1 MKNVS
6 RLSNKGFT
14 LVEMLV
20 VVLIIGILAA
30 IAVPQ
35 YQKAVAKTRLATIKN
50 LATSLALAQERYY
63 LANNEY
69 TQEIEKLDI
78 TLPSD
83 GTLNEAGDTMTYDW
97 GLCTLADSSNAQ
109 CWITNGEELLVGYLA
124 YHSTGTGKPNKRY
137 CQALENTMYAEVCQA
152 DSGATDPCPKWSS
165 VWYSCEYK

>member
-1 MKNVS
+1 MKNQA
-6 RLSNKGFT
+6 FT
-14 LVEMLV
+14 LIELLV

-69 TQEIEKLDI
+69 TKEISDLDI
-78 TLPSD
+78 TLPSG

-97 GLCTLADSSNAQ
+97 GECSLGDPRNAQ
-109 CWITNGEELLVGYLA
+109 CQISKDGSRLIAYLV
-124 YHSTGTGKPNKRY
+124 YHNTTGNDKANKKF
-137 CQALENTMYAEVCQA
+137 CQALENTMYAEVCQE
-152 DSGATDPCPKWSS
+152 DSKASTCQKWSK
-165 VWYSCEYK
+165 VWYSCEYQ